1 MEVERKYQYG
11 VGVGP
16 LDTQIKAHVL
26 GKRTKRHG
34 TKKKTKGIL
43 GISCSH

>member
-1 MEVERKYQYG
+1 MEVERKYQYGVG

-34 TKKKTKGIL
+34 TKTKPRVY
-43 GISCSH
+43 